1 MAARD
6 PHVVLAEILE
16 LTELESSL
24 IVTRDADAMLMLCRE
39 RGALLA
45 ELPDALPATC
55 RVLAERLEVHR
66 AANEAAATTAAAAIR
81 TELGG
86 VSTNR
91 TVSAAYGSGTAV
103 AAFDRA
109 G

>member
-1 MAARD
+1 MGARD

-24 IVTRDADAMLMLCRE
+24 IATRDADAMLMLCRE
-39 RGALLA
+39 RGPLFD
-45 ELPDALPATC
+45 ELPATLPPTC
-55 RVLAERLEVHR
+55 RVLVERFEAQR
-66 AANEAAATTAAAAIR
+66 AANEAAATEASAAIR
-81 TELGG
+81 AELGG

-91 TVSAAYGSGTAV
+91 TVTAAYGSGAPQRS
-103 AAFDRA
+103 FDQA